1 MNRLIGIL
9 GILAILGLA
18 YVISNDRNKIDKKL
32 IFWGISLQLFFALL
46 ILKVPGGKFVFN
58 SIDIFI
64 KKILDF
70 SVEGS
75 KFLFGNLADD
85 SLYFPSDG
93 SWPGFGFQFA
103 FLVLPTVIFFSS
115 IMSVLYHIGFMQKI
129 IKHISKLMQK
139 TMGTSGAETTSISA
153 NIFVGQT
160 EAPLVIKPFISK
172 MTNSEL
178 MAIMTGGFATVA
190 GGVMAAY
197 VLMLSKTIPGIA
209 GHLMAASIMSAPAA
223 LVIAKIIYPETNSP
237 ETAKGDIELSR
248 VSDDGNFL
256 ESIGNGAT
264 EGMKLALNIAAMLIA
279 FISIVALLN
288 WTLGL
293 IYTND
298 TEAKGKHIGTTNA
311 VIKTVD
317 DDNTNIINLDASP
330 STYKLEMGQTIKI
343 EHATD
348 SLLFEYVRVIAIDD
362 TNNAITALRGQDDTS
377 IQSFPDDSK
386 VYFRST
392 PLSIELILGYLFMP
406 LAFLMGAPWSEAHI
420 LGSLMGQKLVLTEFI
435 AYGNLASLGDSVS
448 TKTATIAAYALCGF
462 ANFASIGIQLGGIGS
477 IAPERKK
484 DLAKLVMKAMIGG
497 ALASWLTATIAGI
510 LL

>member
-1 MNRLIGIL
+1 MDRLIGIL

-18 YVISNDRNKIDKKL
+18 YIISNDKNKIDKKL

-237 ETAKGDIELSR
+237 ETAKGDIELSK

-279 FISIVALLN
+279 FISIIALLN
-288 WTLGL
+288 WALGL
-293 IYTND
+293 ISF
-298 TEAKGKHIGTTNA
+298 G
-311 VIKTVD
+311 
-317 DDNTNIINLDASP
+317 
-330 STYKLEMGQTIKI
+330 STI
-343 EHATD
+343 
-348 SLLFEYVRVIAIDD
+348 
-362 TNNAITALRGQDDTS
+362 
-377 IQSFPDDSK
+377 
-386 VYFRST
+386 
-392 PLSIELILGYLFMP
+392 LSIELILGYLFMP

>member
-1 MNRLIGIL
+1 MDRLIGIL
-9 GILAILGLA
+9 GILAILVLA
-18 YVISNDRNKIDKKL
+18 YIISNDRNKIDKKL

-85 SLYFPSDG
+85 SLYFPGDG

-129 IKHISKLMQK
+129 IKYISKLMQK

-237 ETAKGDIELSR
+237 ETAKGDIELSK

-279 FISIVALLN
+279 FISIIALLN

-293 IYTND
+293 ISF
-298 TEAKGKHIGTTNA
+298 G
-311 VIKTVD
+311 
-317 DDNTNIINLDASP
+317 NTI
-330 STYKLEMGQTIKI
+330 
-343 EHATD
+343 
-348 SLLFEYVRVIAIDD
+348 
-362 TNNAITALRGQDDTS
+362 
-377 IQSFPDDSK
+377 
-386 VYFRST
+386 
-392 PLSIELILGYLFMP
+392 LSIELILGYLFMP
-406 LAFLMGAPWSEAHI
+406 LAFLMGAPWSEAHV

>member
-1 MNRLIGIL
+1 MDRLIGIL

-18 YVISNDRNKIDKKL
+18 YIISNDRNKIDKKL

-85 SLYFPSDG
+85 SLYFPNDG

-129 IKHISKLMQK
+129 IKYISKLMQK

-237 ETAKGDIELSR
+237 ETAKGDIELSK

-279 FISIVALLN
+279 FISIIALLN
-288 WTLGL
+288 WALGL
-293 IYTND
+293 ISF
-298 TEAKGKHIGTTNA
+298 G
-311 VIKTVD
+311 
-317 DDNTNIINLDASP
+317 
-330 STYKLEMGQTIKI
+330 STI
-343 EHATD
+343 
-348 SLLFEYVRVIAIDD
+348 
-362 TNNAITALRGQDDTS
+362 
-377 IQSFPDDSK
+377 
-386 VYFRST
+386 
-392 PLSIELILGYLFMP
+392 LSIELILGYLFMP
-406 LAFLMGAPWSEAHI
+406 LAFLMGAPWSEAHV

>member
-1 MNRLIGIL
+1 MDRLIGIL

-18 YVISNDRNKIDKKL
+18 YIISNDRNKINKEL
-32 IFWGISLQLFFALL
+32 IFWGILLQLFFALL

-85 SLYFPSDG
+85 SLYFPNDG

-129 IKHISKLMQK
+129 IKYISKLMQK

-223 LVIAKIIYPETNSP
+223 LVIAKIIYPETKSP
-237 ETAKGDIELSR
+237 ETAKGDIELSK

-279 FISIVALLN
+279 FISIIALLN
-288 WTLGL
+288 WALGL
-293 IYTND
+293 ISF
-298 TEAKGKHIGTTNA
+298 G
-311 VIKTVD
+311 
-317 DDNTNIINLDASP
+317 
-330 STYKLEMGQTIKI
+330 STI
-343 EHATD
+343 
-348 SLLFEYVRVIAIDD
+348 
-362 TNNAITALRGQDDTS
+362 
-377 IQSFPDDSK
+377 
-386 VYFRST
+386 
-392 PLSIELILGYLFMP
+392 LSIELILGYLFMP

>member
-1 MNRLIGIL
+1 MDRLIGIL

-18 YVISNDRNKIDKKL
+18 YIISNDRNKINKKL

-85 SLYFPSDG
+85 SLYFPNDG

-129 IKHISKLMQK
+129 IKQISKLMQK

-237 ETAKGDIELSR
+237 ETAKGDIELSK

-279 FISIVALLN
+279 FISIIALLN
-288 WTLGL
+288 WALGL
-293 IYTND
+293 ISF
-298 TEAKGKHIGTTNA
+298 G
-311 VIKTVD
+311 
-317 DDNTNIINLDASP
+317 
-330 STYKLEMGQTIKI
+330 STI
-343 EHATD
+343 
-348 SLLFEYVRVIAIDD
+348 
-362 TNNAITALRGQDDTS
+362 
-377 IQSFPDDSK
+377 
-386 VYFRST
+386 
-392 PLSIELILGYLFMP
+392 LSIELILGYLFMP

>member
-1 MNRLIGIL
+1 MDRLIGIL

-18 YVISNDRNKIDKKL
+18 YIISNDKNKIDKKL

-237 ETAKGDIELSR
+237 ETAKGDIELSK

-279 FISIVALLN
+279 FISIIALLN
-288 WTLGL
+288 WALG
-293 IYTND
+293 
-298 TEAKGKHIGTTNA
+298 
-311 VIKTVD
+311 VI
-317 DDNTNIINLDASP
+317 P
-330 STYKLEMGQTIKI
+330 FGRTI
-343 EHATD
+343 
-348 SLLFEYVRVIAIDD
+348 
-362 TNNAITALRGQDDTS
+362 
-377 IQSFPDDSK
+377 
-386 VYFRST
+386 
-392 PLSIELILGYLFMP
+392 LSIELILGYLFMP